1 MTTQTTPNIAAA
13 VQATLRTLFRRGD
26 VVEVRA
32 LRVPGRGRPFTV
44 AGYFDSSS
52 AAGKAVA
59 ELEKIRQPGGVYCT
73 INEVNPALLARSPN
87 MLTDYPDHTTSD
99 TDILHRRWLPLD
111 FDAVRP
117 TGVSSTD
124 AEHDA
129 ALQVARDCRDW
140 LTAAGWPAP
149 ILADSGNGAHLL
161 YRIDLPADDDGL
173 VGRCLAAIAA
183 RLDAPDVVVDTSVSN
198 PSRIWRLYGTT
209 ARKGHPTADRPH
221 RRSCIIDAPEAAQ
234 VVPVELLT
242 ALGTP
247 PATGLDIRQCFRGN
261 GQQFDID
268 RFIQQHA
275 LEVDQAKPWEG
286 GRRWVFRHSPLCDHH
301 DGAAFLCEHASGA
314 LTAGCHH
321 QSCSWT
327 WQDLRSRFDPAAA
340 EKPRSA
346 PRAAAVAP
354 APGRFPWTDTGLAE
368 RFAAQHAGKVRYCW
382 PWQKWLSWDGRR
394 WRIDDAGAVEA
405 MAKDTARG
413 VLAEA
418 AAEHDDTRR
427 KALVSFARSAE
438 SAVRRA
444 AMLRLARSETG
455 VPVLPAEL
463 DRDPWLLTAENG
475 TIDLRTGTLRDHSPC
490 DNITKLA
497 PVEFHPEADAPTWLD
512 FRAGIFGGCSAIDQF
527 VQRLAGYCLTGIVRD
542 QVLPI
547 FWGTGANGKSTLIN
561 ALLAMLGEDYGMKA
575 VAELLMA
582 RRDNEHPTERA
593 DLHGK
598 RLVAAV
604 ETGEGRRLAESVVK
618 ELTGGDRIRARRMR
632 EDYWEFTASH
642 KIILATNH
650 KPEVRGTD
658 HAIWR
663 RLRLVPFTVCIPDVE
678 QDKALPEKLHAE
690 LPGIF
695 AWAVQG
701 CLAWQRHG
709 LGEPEEVRAAT
720 AAYRSD
726 QDTLGRF
733 LAECCMVDAS
743 CRVRA
748 SDLLAEYQNW
758 SSDVRMTQRRFGTAM
773 TERGFT
779 RVRSSGIWY
788 EGIGLQRSFST
799 E

>member
-1 MTTQTTPNIAAA
+1 MTAQARANIGDD
-13 VQATLRTLFRRGD
+13 VQATLRILFRRGD
-26 VVEVRA
+26 VVEIRA
-32 LRVPGRGRPFTV
+32 LRVPGRGRPYTV
-44 AGYFDSSS
+44 AGYFDSSE

-59 ELEKIRQPGGVYCT
+59 ELEKCRQPGGVYCT
-73 INEVNPALLARSPN
+73 LNEVNPALLARSPN
-87 MLTDYPDHTTSD
+87 QLTDYLDCLTSD
-99 TDILHRRWLPLD
+99 GDILRRRWLPLD
-111 FDAVRP
+111 FDAIRP
-117 TGVSSTD
+117 SGISSTNS
-124 AEHDA
+124 EHDA
-129 ALQVARDCRDW
+129 ALQVARDTRDW
-140 LTAAGWPAP
+140 LAELGWPAP
-149 ILADSGNGAHLL
+149 IVADSGNGAHLL

-173 VGRCLAAIAA
+173 VGQCLAAIAA
-183 RLDAPDVVVDTSVSN
+183 KMSTPAVAVDTSVTN
-198 PSRIWRLYGTT
+198 PARIWRLYGTT

-221 RRSCIIDAPEAAQ
+221 RRSRIIEVPETIE
-234 VVPVELLT
+234 VVPVELLA
-242 ALGTP
+242 ALGDP
-247 PATGLDIRQCFRGN
+247 PAKGLDIRSCFRGN
-261 GQQFDID
+261 GQAFNIDQFIH
-268 RFIQQHA
+268 RHG
-275 LEVDQAKPWEG
+275 LEVDAAKPWEG
-286 GRRWVFRHSPLCDHH
+286 GRRWVFRRSPLCDHA

-327 WQDLRSRFDPAAA
+327 WADLRARFEPAAA
-340 EKPRSA
+340 EKPRGT

-354 APGRFPWTDTGLAE
+354 APGQFPLTDTGLAE
-368 RFAAQHAGKVRYCW
+368 RFAAQHAGRVRYCW
-382 PWQKWLSWDGRR
+382 PWGKWLSWDGRR
-394 WRIDDAGAVEA
+394 WRVDDAGAVEA

-455 VPVLPAEL
+455 IPVQPAEL
-463 DRDPWLLTAENG
+463 DRDPWLLCVQNG
-475 TIDLRTGTLRDHSPC
+475 TIDLRTGALRDHSH
-490 DNITKLA
+490 DDAITKLV
-497 PVEFHPEADAPTWLD
+497 PVEFHPAADAPTWLD

-561 ALLAMLGEDYGMKA
+561 ALLAVLGEDYSMKA

-632 EDYWEFTASH
+632 EDYWEFAASH

-658 HAIWR
+658 HAMWR
-663 RLRLVPFTVCIPDVE
+663 RLRLVPFTVCIPEAE

-690 LPGIF
+690 LPGIL

-709 LGEPEEVRAAT
+709 LGEPAEVRTAT
-720 AAYRSD
+720 AAYRNA
-726 QDTLGRF
+726 QDTLGAF
-733 LAECCMVDAS
+733 LAECCLRGDDL
-743 CRVRA
+743 RTRP
-748 SDLLAEYQNW
+748 SDLLAAYHQW
-758 SSDVRMTQRRFGTAM
+758 AGDTRMTHRQLGPAL
-773 TERGFT
+773 EDRGFT
-779 RVRSSGIWY
+779 RRTSGGRAWWL
-788 EGIGLQRSFST
+788 GIGLDHSDV
-799 E
+799 